1 MFDRPTLRAL
11 VERTLADTLS
21 RLTDAEQLRRSDARV
36 YARVLAGASHEL
48 HGHLQWIAQQ
58 VIYDTADAEF
68 LERWAS
74 LWAITRKPAEFAS
87 GVLAATG
94 AGTVPQG
101 TLYRRADGAE
111 FEVTAST
118 VVPAD
123 VPVQAVVAG
132 AAGNTAAG
140 EPLSLMTPIAGVNT
154 VASVSAAGLVNGS
167 DVEDDASLRARFL
180 ARIRRPPNGGSADDY
195 VMWALEVPG
204 VTRAWVFPQELGPG
218 TVTVRFVRDGDTP
231 IFPDAGEVAAV
242 QAHLEDVRP
251 VTAQVYTFAPTAV
264 PLDFSIE
271 LTPDTPEVR
280 AAVQASLQDLL
291 TREAAPGATILLSH
305 IREAI
310 SIAAGETDHVLTV
323 PSANVVHT
331 SAQMASMGAITW
343 L

>member
-1 MFDRPTLRAL
+1 MFERPTLRTL

-21 RLTDAEQLRRSDARV
+21 RLTESEQLLRSDARV

-74 LWAITRKPAEFAS
+74 LWAILRKPAEFAS
-87 GVLAATG
+87 GSVTATG
-94 AGTVPQG
+94 AGTLLVG

-111 FEVTAST
+111 FTVTAST
-118 VVPAD
+118 VVPGD
-123 VPVQAVVAG
+123 VQVQALVAG

-140 EPLSLMTPIAGVNT
+140 TQLSLMTPVAGVNT
-154 VASVSAAGLVNGS
+154 VATVVSLVNGS

-180 ARIRRPPNGGSADDY
+180 SRIRKPPNGGSDNDY
-195 VMWALEVPG
+195 VQWALEVPG

-218 TVTVRFVRDGDTP
+218 TVTVRFVRDGDLS
-231 IFPDAGEVAAV
+231 IIPDAGEVAAV
-242 QAHLEDVRP
+242 LAHIESVRP
-251 VTAQVYTFAPTAV
+251 VTAQVYVFAPVAV
-264 PLDFSIE
+264 PLNFTIQ
-271 LTPDTPEVR
+271 LTPDMPEVR
-280 AAVQASLQDLL
+280 AAVTASLADLIQ
-291 TREAAPGATILLSH
+291 RESEPGATTLLSH

-310 SIAAGETDHVLTV
+310 STAAGEADHVLTV
-323 PSANVVHT
+323 PAANVVHT
-331 SAQMASMGAITW
+331 SAQMATMGVITW